1 MKATHEDLKQWFNN
15 KSYLN
20 IEGSTV
26 SKILK
31 TFVIST
37 EVNKDLTEI
46 KRNRTAKY
54 PQLKSALYEWQL
66 RYENIAIIIDVILNE
81 KAKRF
86 AQNLKISENEF
97 SFSMGWVSRFKKR
110 HGIKLH
116 NTQRESASVDIDLVN
131 QELPKLKQ
139 VINQFD
145 LENVYNFD
153 ETALFYRL
161 EPDSTL
167 ATKRIS
173 GR

>member
-15 KSYLN
+15 KYNLN

-66 RYENIAIIIDVILNE
+66 RYENIAIITDVILIE
-81 KAKRF
+81 KAKQF
-86 AQNLKISENEF
+86 AQKLKISENEF
-97 SFSMGWVSRFKKR
+97 SFSMGWVSRFKTR

-116 NTQRESASVDIDLVN
+116 NTQGESASVDIDLVN

-139 VINQFD
+139 
-145 LENVYNFD
+145 
-153 ETALFYRL
+153 
-161 EPDSTL
+161 
-167 ATKRIS
+167 
-173 GR
+173 